1 MRGKNGFVFFEGK
14 WENDQPNGYGIMKFP
29 HSGDRHEGN
38 YRQESIE
45 ESFSGLMEINTAD
58 ILNKVW
64 YFLLVM
70 KCLHELF
77 RCDAWLWEV

>member
-38 YRQESIE
+38 YRQGKRDGLGV
-45 ESFSGLMEINTAD
+45 FLWANGDKYSGHF
-58 ILNKVW
+58 KQG
-64 YFLLVM
+64 LVYS
-70 KCLHELF
+70 LS
-77 RCDAWLWEV
+77 DEVLT